1 MVYKVEVPSSHTR
14 KYTTVQCK
22 CILQSVTT
30 DGYNALYLKISQRFS
45 PLFKKIQYNM
55 LNYNTLAT
63 DLLWVCDFVYH
74 RHSVSNT
81 LADVN
86 SSRSHSFRVCT
97 IGYIYKIQF
106 PWSFSDT
113 LLLFYIKSE
122 TLKFKAPSPKSTHA
136 KIM

>member
-1 MVYKVEVPSSHTR
+1 
-14 KYTTVQCK
+14 
-22 CILQSVTT
+22 
-30 DGYNALYLKISQRFS
+30 
-45 PLFKKIQYNM
+45 M

-122 TLKFKAPSPKSTHA
+122 TLKIKAPSPNPLMQKLCNIINIVKSLTLSDFWVIWKLYWVKGFLCA
-136 KIM
+136 VVWKPEKYFIKNTF